1 MPSSGSP
8 LSDDATTPA
17 GKRSLSGALASE
29 MLWRFARLGHGEE
42 KAKAIM
48 VVVTHAL
55 SGERIDGQN
64 ELDEYARSAIASRNL
79 IQKYLEE
86 YHSDMLKLGASQLC
100 CARELRHAVQNILRI
115 GLVGAEAVCATK
127 H

>member
-1 MPSSGSP
+1 V
-8 LSDDATTPA
+8 L
-17 GKRSLSGALASE
+17 R
-29 MLWRFARLGHGEE
+29 RFARLEHGEE

-55 SGERIDGQN
+55 SGARIDGQN
-64 ELDEYARSAIASRNL
+64 ELDEYARNAIASRNL

-86 YHSDMLKLGASQLC
+86 YHSDMVKLGASPLC
-100 CARELRHAVQNILRI
+100 CERELRHAVQNILSI
-115 GLVGAEAVCATK
+115 GLAGAEAVCATK